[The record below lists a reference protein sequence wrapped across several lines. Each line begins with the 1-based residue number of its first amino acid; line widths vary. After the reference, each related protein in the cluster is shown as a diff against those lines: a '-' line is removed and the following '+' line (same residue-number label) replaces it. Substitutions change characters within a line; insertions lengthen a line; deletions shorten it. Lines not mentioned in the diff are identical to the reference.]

1 MLNEFLK
8 KEAPIQ
14 GLAGMGGGVPS
25 RLLTLAAGEI
35 TYVDD
40 VFSTILRDGTGA
52 SKTITNGIDLDGK
65 GGLIWT
71 KRRNTNDQHSLAD
84 SGRGKTGTYY
94 LEFASSSTYGSQ
106 DRAWGISSFNSNGYT
121 LGGTDNQMNGT
132 GNTYC
137 DWVFRKCRGFF
148 DVVTW
153 TGDGTSGRQISHSL
167 GSVPGAIFIKQSN
180 ATRDWCVY
188 HRGTD
193 ASNPSHYKTHLNKT
207 DARADE
213 ANIFND
219 TEPTSTVFTLGSD
232 SEVNSNGDT
241 YVAYL
246 FAHNDGSF
254 GEDSDEAVIKCD
266 YYTGTGST
274 GLFVDLGFEPQ
285 WLIIKRVDST
295 EDWHIFDNMR
305 GVVNGSDDYPL
316 KANNNYN
323 ESTAGVGEYIKF
335 TPKGFEVDSTGSPVG
350 SNGGTYIYIAI
361 RRGGH
366 KQPEAATEVFHLG
379 TKSAKSAN
387 TPSFQGNFVVDFALR
402 RNNITSTD
410 PPYVYTRLTSHER
423 LATSNTDDAL
433 SVSGGTGHFQFTDG
447 YGNFGS
453 GDSNDYGY
461 FWKRAA
467 GFFDVVTYHG
477 HEYKRASENYSDV
490 PHNLGVVP
498 EMIWIKAR
506 NLNNA
511 TNSRWIVYHKDI
523 GNSDFLF
530 LHEDSTTTGTN
541 YFGNE
546 DPTSSQFT
554 LFAGGFTT
562 VDYGTSN
569 NYLALLFASLD
580 GISKVGSYTGNG
592 ADNRTIDCGFTSG
605 ARFVIIKRTDQ
616 QAKWFVFDSQRGIV
630 SGNDPYFALDNSDAQ
645 VTSADY
651 VEPANAGFAV
661 NSHSDFNAN
670 GGNYIFYAVA

>member
-1 MLNEFLK
+1 M
-8 KEAPIQ
+8 
-14 GLAGMGGGVPS
+14 GYAGFGGGVS
-25 RLLTLAAGEI
+25 SLLTLASGEI

-40 VFSTILRDGTGA
+40 VFSTTLRDGTGA
-52 SKTITNGIDLDGK
+52 SKTITNGIDLDKK
-65 GGLIWT
+65 GGMIWT
-71 KRRNTNDQHSLAD
+71 KRRNTNDEHSLAD
-84 SGRGKTGTYY
+84 SGRGKQGNDPYY
-94 LEFASSSTYGSQ
+94 LEFSSSNTYVSQ
-106 DRAWGISSFNSNGYT
+106 SRSWGISSFNSNGYT
-121 LGGTDNQMNGT
+121 LGGTDNQFNGT
-132 GNTYC
+132 SNTYC

-148 DVVTW
+148 DIVTY
-153 TGDGTSGRQISHSL
+153 TGTPGSPLTVNHNL
-167 GSVPGAIFIKQSN
+167 GSVPGCIMIKNLSS
-180 ATRDWCVY
+180 ATGWAVY
-188 HRGTD
+188 HRG
-193 ASNPSHYKTHLNKT
+193 ANSGNAPYNKKLVLNT
-207 DARADE
+207 TAAE
-213 ANIFND
+213 ANDNWWNNAA
-219 TEPTSTVFTLGSD
+219 PTATSFQLSGDPS
-232 SEVNSNGDT
+232 VNAGGHN

-266 YYTGTGST
+266 HYTGTGST

-285 WLIIKRVDST
+285 WLMIKRVDTT

-305 GVVNGSDDYPL
+305 GVVNGADDYPL
-316 KANNNYN
+316 KANLHYN
-323 ESTAGVGEYIKF
+323 ESTAGITDYIKF
-335 TPKGFEVDSTGSPVG
+335 TPRGFEVDSTASPVG
-350 SNGGTYIYIAI
+350 GNNGKYIYIAI

-366 KQPEAATEVFHLG
+366 KQPEAATEVFHLDRKH
-379 TKSAKSAN
+379 TKTAN
-387 TPSFQGNFVVDFALR
+387 TPSFLSNFVVDFALR

-423 LATSNTDDAL
+423 LATSNTADAL
-433 SVSGGTGHFQFTDG
+433 SVSGGTGHFQLTNG
-447 YGNFGS
+447 YGTFGS
-453 GDSNDYGY
+453 SDVNDYGY

-477 HEYKRASENYSDV
+477 HEYKRPSENFSDV

-506 NLNNA
+506 NLNNS
-511 TNSRWIVYHKDI
+511 TNSRWIVYHKDLTT
-523 GNSDFLF
+523 SAFLF
-530 LHEDSTTTGTN
+530 LHEDSTTTSTN
-541 YFGNE
+541 YFGGE
-546 DPTSSQFT
+546 SPTASVFT
-554 LFAGGFTT
+554 LFAGGFPT
-562 VDYGTSN
+562 VDYGASN

-592 ADNRTIDCGFTSG
+592 ANNRTIDCGFTNG